1 MKVSEETAKQLEVL
15 CSAAPMP
22 TLGLIKLMRR
32 NKQNS
37 K

>member
-1 MKVSEETAKQLEVL
+1 MKVSKKTTKQLEEL

>member
-1 MKVSEETAKQLEVL
+1 MKVSEEAAKQLEEL
-15 CSAAPMP
+15 CSAVPMP